1 MSHRSTF
8 SLAQLLLL
16 VMLTGMLCVWLP
28 KTQEVATAARIP
40 DFANTVKLSADGS
53 RLMLSDMSGFSVFDT
68 ATGRCLCERIITLRE
83 LVFDKDLKTVCSETY
98 FENSR
103 FTIHNIDRNSDREIV
118 APRTRDGAIPMGWGI
133 DEDGCYVESLVR
145 INRPDR
151 FRRWSLETGKVVSD
165 VELDTGGQF
174 QLLRNHGTVTSFAR
188 DERLLVRW
196 TLPNGEL
203 VESSYPVPE
212 AEIWEFLCL
221 SQAQDR
227 IVLLMQE
234 IPGSASPALPTTSGV
249 TAPAT
254 PMPRTKQRLLVIA
267 ENSGSIRPLQIPDFD
282 SVHPGQLTADGRQ
295 LIGIGTLKRSS
306 EYFLVFVRMD
316 LESGAYQVLNEI
328 GEVEQDYL
336 ESRIVDLKLI
346 DNDRQIALATWDGT
360 FILQDASTGQ
370 EMRRIKFF
378 RHSLGSGFWIALGGS
393 GLAWAIIWWLATRRA
408 KGTVVDAGRYLVYA
422 VFFAALAYE
431 IFVLASFD
439 PWTNLHHPFYV
450 IPAAI
455 SSLLALAGF
464 ALLFTRFCNKL
475 SAVYTLLS
483 AAAITAHACWLYSQ
497 SPH

>member
-16 VMLTGMLCVWLP
+16 VMLTGMFCVWLP
-28 KTQEVATAARIP
+28 KTQEWATANRIP
-40 DFANTVKLSADGS
+40 DFGNEVHLSEDGS
-53 RLMLSDMSGFSVFDT
+53 RLMLSDVSGFAVFDT
-68 ATGRCLCERIITLRE
+68 ATGKCLCKRTISGRAP
-83 LVFDKDLKTVCSETY
+83 VFDKDLKTVCIETF

-103 FTIHNIDRNSDREIV
+103 FTIHNIDTNSDREIV
-118 APRTRDGAIPMGWGI
+118 APRTPDGAYPRGWGI
-133 DEDGCYVESLVR
+133 DEDACYVESLIR
-145 INRPDR
+145 INFPDR
-151 FRRWSLETGKVVSD
+151 FRHWSLETGKVLSD
-165 VELDTGGQF
+165 VELETSGKF
-174 QLLRNHGTVTSFAR
+174 QLLRNHGTVTSFAL

-196 TLPNGEL
+196 TRPNGEL

-221 SQAQDR
+221 SQSQDR
-227 IVLLMQE
+227 IVVLMHE
-234 IPGSASPALPTTSGV
+234 IPGSASSVLPTTSGV
-249 TAPAT
+249 TAPAM
-254 PMPRTKQRLLVIA
+254 PMPRTKQRFLVIA
-267 ENSGSIRPLQIPDFD
+267 ENTGAIRSLRIPDFD

-295 LIGIGTLKRSS
+295 LIGFGTLRRSS
-306 EYFLVFVRMD
+306 GYFLVFVRMD

-336 ESRIVDLKLI
+336 ESRIVDVKLI

-370 EMRRIKFF
+370 EIRRIKFS

-393 GLAWAIIWWLATRRA
+393 GVAWAIMWWLATRRVN
-408 KGTVVDAGRYLVYA
+408 GTVFDAGPYLVFA
-422 VFFAALAYE
+422 VFFAALAYG
-431 IFVLASFD
+431 IFVLAFFD
-439 PWTNLHHPFYV
+439 PWTNLHHPSYL

-464 ALLFTRFCNKL
+464 VLLFSRFCNKL
-475 SAVYTLLS
+475 SAAYTLLS